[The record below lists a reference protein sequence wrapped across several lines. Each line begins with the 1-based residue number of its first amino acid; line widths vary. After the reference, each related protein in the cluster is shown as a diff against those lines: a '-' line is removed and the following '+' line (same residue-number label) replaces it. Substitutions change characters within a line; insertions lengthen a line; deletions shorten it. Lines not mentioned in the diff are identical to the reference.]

1 MKKLWKAFIHVRDFV
16 KYRFK
21 ENPAKK
27 PNYFIIVINQILY
40 KSTANGQALVFA
52 VSLETML

>member
-1 MKKLWKAFIHVRDFV
+1 MCVILWS
-16 KYRFK
+16 YRFK